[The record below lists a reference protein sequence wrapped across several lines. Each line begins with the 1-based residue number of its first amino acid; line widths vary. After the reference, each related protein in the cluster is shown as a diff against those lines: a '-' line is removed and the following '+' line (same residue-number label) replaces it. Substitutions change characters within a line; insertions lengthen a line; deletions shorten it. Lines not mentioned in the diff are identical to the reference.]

1 MAVSDT
7 LIGTVFDGRYRIV
20 SKLGAGGMADV
31 YLAEDQELGRQVAI
45 KILNDRHAADDSFI
59 ERFRREAK
67 NAAGLSHPNIVSIYD
82 RGEAEGT
89 YYIAME
95 FLDGRSLK
103 ELIVGR
109 GPAPI
114 KVAIE
119 YARNILAALAAAH
132 KQGIVHRDIKPH
144 NVLIG
149 AEGRVKVTDF
159 GIARSGASQ
168 MTEVGSIIG
177 TAQYL
182 SPEQARGAPV
192 DQTSDLYS
200 VGVVLYEML
209 TGQVPFTGDTP
220 LEIAMKHLSEVP
232 RPPSELRP
240 EIPHDLDSVVLRALA
255 KDPSERYQ
263 SAEEMNADL
272 ARVAEGLPVDPE
284 TEEAATAVL
293 SGSGLMAAAPTSVI
307 ARPRPGEPSRP
318 APPGA
323 TPPAGYYGYEG
334 PPRRRRPVWPWVLSV
349 LLLAAAAGAA
359 WFAYTKIQDQL
370 NANKP
375 VSVPLVEGSREPLAK
390 AKIRDAGLVPR
401 VSREFSDE
409 IEQGV
414 VISQSPDPGEKLQKN
429 GNVDIT
435 VSKGKETVEVPS
447 VIGKSQADA
456 VSTLTNAGLVAKA
469 FPVPS
474 GKPVDTVTGQDPPP
488 GETVEKGSK
497 VRINVS
503 SGPSD
508 VSVPSV
514 IGLPFDQA
522 SAALQHEGFAVSRRD
537 VDSNDAADTVV
548 DQSPSGS
555 APAGLDDHA
564 QRLEGPQDL
573 DRAGR
578 DEPGRAVR
586 ARYAHERRLQGA
598 GEEPGRDRP
607 GPRRDR
613 ARPEPDGRHA
623 VEEGDDGHDHGR
635 SDLAD
640 RTAAAGPVSRRVR
653 VAVLMGGR
661 SSEHEISMA
670 SARSVLDAL
679 DPERYDAVTVE
690 IGRDGQWELGTGEDG
705 SVIETL
711 PVPAAKVPATLGE
724 VDVVFPVL
732 HGPFGEDGTVQGLL
746 ELAGIPYVGAGV
758 LGSALAMD
766 KDVFKAVMR
775 DRGVPVTRNITLR
788 QGQRP
793 ENPFGYPAFVKPA
806 RLGSSVGISKVGTD
820 QELAA
825 AVQLAFEHDD
835 KVLVEE
841 FVDGIEVECG
851 VLGNDRPIASLPG
864 EIVSHGFSGAD
875 WYDYSAKYDE
885 GGMDLLV
892 PPRVGQAAIERVQ
905 ELAVQSFVAGE
916 CEGMARVDF
925 FVREDGEVLVNELNT
940 IPGFTATSVYA
951 KLFEASG
958 VPYPELVDRLVQLAL
973 ERHER
978 KSRLRY

>member
-20 SKLGAGGMADV
+20 RKLGAGGMADV

-132 KQGIVHRDIKPH
+132 RQGIVHRDIKPH

-200 VGVVLYEML
+200 AGVVLYEML

-232 RPPSELRP
+232 KPPSEHRP
-240 EIPHDLDSVVLRALA
+240 EIPHDLDSIVLRALA

-263 SAEEMNADL
+263 SAEEMDADL

-307 ARPRPGEPSRP
+307 ARSPAEPGLP
-318 APPGA
+318 APPGRA
-323 TPPAGYYGYEG
+323 PPAGYYGYEG

-370 NANKP
+370 AQNKP
-375 VSVPLVEGSREPLAK
+375 VPVPLVEGLREPLAK
-390 AKIRDAGLVPR
+390 NKIHDAQLVPH
-401 VSREFSDE
+401 VSREFSNT
-409 IEQGV
+409 IETGV
-414 VISQSPDPGEKLQKN
+414 VISQDPAAGEKLQKN
-429 GNVDIT
+429 GRVDIT
-435 VSKGKETVEVPS
+435 VSKGKETVSVPS

-456 VSTLTNAGLVAKA
+456 VSTLTNAGLVARV
-469 FPVPS
+469 FSVPS
-474 GKPVDTVTGQDPPP
+474 NKPVDTVTGQDPLP
-488 GETVEKGSK
+488 GKTVDKGSK

-503 SGPSD
+503 SGPAD
-508 VSVPSV
+508 VTVPSV

-522 SAALQHEGFAVSRRD
+522 SAALQQAGFTVSRKD
-537 VDSNDAADTVV
+537 VESDQPADTVV
-548 DQSPSGS
+548 NQSPSGS
-555 APAGLDDHA
+555 A
-564 QRLEGPQDL
+564 
-573 DRAGR
+573 
-578 DEPGRAVR
+578 
-586 ARYAHERRLQGA
+586 
-598 GEEPGRDRP
+598 RP
-607 GPRRDR
+607 GSAITLEVSKGPKTS
-613 ARPEPDGRHA
+613 AVPD
-623 VEEGDDGHDHGR
+623 VTSQDEQ
-635 SDLAD
+635 
-640 RTAAAGPVSRRVR
+640 
-653 VAVLMGGR
+653 
-661 SSEHEISMA
+661 
-670 SARSVLDAL
+670 SARDTLTSAGFKVKVRNQNVTDPGLYGIVLNQSPTGGSQAKQGTT
-679 DPERYDAVTVE
+679 VT
-690 IGRDGQWELGTGEDG
+690 
-705 SVIETL
+705 
-711 PVPAAKVPATLGE
+711 
-724 VDVVFPVL
+724 
-732 HGPFGEDGTVQGLL
+732 
-746 ELAGIPYVGAGV
+746 
-758 LGSALAMD
+758 
-766 KDVFKAVMR
+766 
-775 DRGVPVTRNITLR
+775 IT
-788 QGQRP
+788 
-793 ENPFGYPAFVKPA
+793 
-806 RLGSSVGISKVGTD
+806 
-820 QELAA
+820 
-825 AVQLAFEHDD
+825 
-835 KVLVEE
+835 
-841 FVDGIEVECG
+841 
-851 VLGNDRPIASLPG
+851 
-864 EIVSHGFSGAD
+864 
-875 WYDYSAKYDE
+875 
-885 GGMDLLV
+885 
-892 PPRVGQAAIERVQ
+892 VGQA
-905 ELAVQSFVAGE
+905 S
-916 CEGMARVDF
+916 
-925 FVREDGEVLVNELNT
+925 
-940 IPGFTATSVYA
+940 PTS
-951 KLFEASG
+951 
-958 VPYPELVDRLVQLAL
+958 PPPPTP
-973 ERHER
+973 
-978 KSRLRY
+978 